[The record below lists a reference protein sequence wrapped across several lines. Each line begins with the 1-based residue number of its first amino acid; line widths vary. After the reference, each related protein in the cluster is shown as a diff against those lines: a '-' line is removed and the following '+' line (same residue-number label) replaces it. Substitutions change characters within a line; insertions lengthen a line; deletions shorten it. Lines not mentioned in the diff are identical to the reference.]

1 MNSTD
6 SAIQSKPLP
15 AVVVMGVSGCGK
27 SSVAAEA
34 AALLGWTLHE
44 GDAYHSPE
52 SVAKMRAGHPLTDED
67 RAGWLDR
74 LAGLLAH
81 AVHPSDAAGQGGIV
95 LTCSALRRRY
105 RDHLR
110 AAAPG
115 LRFAFLEL
123 DYDEALARVSHRP
136 GHFFSP
142 TLVANQFATLE
153 SPRGEGGVLALD
165 ATRPIRDLGGAIA
178 RWMHGGSGA
187 VAAAPSP
194 HPPPPPGAPSVPAP
208 SGDSA

>member
-1 MNSTD
+1 MNSQD
-6 SAIQSKPLP
+6 SAIQSRPLP

-27 SSVAAEA
+27 SSVAAEV
-34 AALLGWTLHE
+34 AALLGWALHE

-52 SVAKMRAGHPLTDED
+52 SVAKMRAGQPLTDED

-74 LAGLLAH
+74 LAQLLAH
-81 AVHPSDAAGQGGIV
+81 AVRPSDGAGQGGIV

-153 SPRGEGGVLALD
+153 SPRGEAGVLALD
-165 ATRPIRDLGGAIA
+165 ATLPIHDLGAAIA
-178 RWMHGGSGA
+178 HWMHGDGGA
-187 VAAAPSP
+187 DAAAPSP
-194 HPPPPPGAPSVPAP
+194 HAPGAPSAPAP
-208 SGDSA
+208 SGDTA

>member
-6 SAIQSKPLP
+6 SAIQSRTLP

-52 SVAKMRAGHPLTDED
+52 SVAKMRAGQPLTDED
-67 RAGWLDR
+67 RGGWLDR
-74 LAGLLAH
+74 LAHLLAH
-81 AVHPSDAAGQGGIV
+81 AVHPGDGAGQGGIV

-123 DYDEALARVSHRP
+123 DYDHALARVSHRP

-153 SPRGEGGVLALD
+153 SPRGEAGVLALD
-165 ATRPIRDLGGAIA
+165 ATRPIHDLGTSIA
-178 RWMHGGSGA
+178 HWMHGDGGA
-187 VAAAPSP
+187 EAAEPSP
-194 HPPPPPGAPSVPAP
+194 HAPGASRAPAP
-208 SGDSA
+208 SGDTA

>member
-6 SAIQSKPLP
+6 SAIQSRHLP

-52 SVAKMRAGHPLTDED
+52 SVAKMRSGQPLTDED

-81 AVHPSDAAGQGGIV
+81 AVHPSDGAEQGGIV

-105 RDHLR
+105 RDPLR

-123 DYDEALARVSHRP
+123 DYDQALARVSHRP

-142 TLVANQFATLE
+142 TLVADQFATLE
-153 SPRGEGGVLALD
+153 SPRGEPGVLALD
-165 ATRPIRDLGGAIA
+165 ATRPIHDLGSAIA
-178 RWMHGGSGA
+178 HWMGGDS
-187 VAAAPSP
+187 AAAPNS
-194 HPPPPPGAPSVPAP
+194 HTTGASSAPAS
-208 SGDSA
+208 SGDTP

>member
-1 MNSTD
+1 MNSQD
-6 SAIQSKPLP
+6 SAIQSRSLP

-27 SSVAAEA
+27 SSVAAEV
-34 AALLGWTLHE
+34 AALLGWALHE

-52 SVAKMRAGHPLTDED
+52 SVAKMRAGQPLTDED

-74 LAGLLAH
+74 LAQLLAH
-81 AVHPSDAAGQGGIV
+81 AVRPSDGAAQGGIV

-110 AAAPG
+110 AAATG

-153 SPRGEGGVLALD
+153 SPRGEAGVLVLD
-165 ATRPIRDLGGAIA
+165 ATRPIHDLGAAIA
-178 RWMHGGSGA
+178 HWMHGDGGA
-187 VAAAPSP
+187 DAATPSP
-194 HPPPPPGAPSVPAP
+194 HAPGAPSAPAP
-208 SGDSA
+208 SGDTA

>member
-6 SAIQSKPLP
+6 SAIQSRLLP

-52 SVAKMRAGHPLTDED
+52 SVAKMRAGQPLTDED

-74 LAGLLAH
+74 LAHLLAH
-81 AVHPSDAAGQGGIV
+81 AVRPGDGAGQGGIV

-123 DYDEALARVSHRP
+123 DYDHALARVSHRP

-153 SPRGEGGVLALD
+153 SPRGEAGVLALD
-165 ATRPIRDLGGAIA
+165 ATRPIHDLGTSIA
-178 RWMHGGSGA
+178 HWMHGDGGA
-187 VAAAPSP
+187 EAAEPSP
-194 HPPPPPGAPSVPAP
+194 HAPGASRAPAP
-208 SGDSA
+208 SGDTA

>member
-1 MNSTD
+1 MNSKD
-6 SAIQSKPLP
+6 SAIQSRHLS

-52 SVAKMRAGHPLTDED
+52 SVAKMRAGQPLTDED

-74 LAGLLAH
+74 LAQLLAH
-81 AVHPSDAAGQGGIV
+81 AVHPGDGAGKGGIV

-153 SPRGEGGVLALD
+153 SPRGEPGVLALD
-165 ATRPIRDLGGAIA
+165 ATRSIHDLGSAIA
-178 RWMHGGSGA
+178 HWMHGDGGA
-187 VAAAPSP
+187 EAAAPFSP
-194 HPPPPPGAPSVPAP
+194 APGAPCAPAP
-208 SGDSA
+208 SGDTP

>member
-1 MNSTD
+1 MNTTD
-6 SAIQSKPLP
+6 SAIQNKPLP

-52 SVAKMRAGHPLTDED
+52 SVAKMRAGQPLTDED

-74 LAGLLAH
+74 LAHLLAH
-81 AVHPSDAAGQGGIV
+81 AVRPSDAVEQGGIV

-153 SPRGEGGVLALD
+153 SPRGEAGVLALD
-165 ATRPIRDLGGAIA
+165 ATRPIRDLGNAIA
-178 RWMHGGSGA
+178 HWMHGESDA
-187 VAAAPSP
+187 EAAAPFP
-194 HPPPPPGAPSVPAP
+194 HAAGAPSAPAP
-208 SGDSA
+208 SGDTE